1 MEVRFDSKDGAL
13 VPSPAQVVEQL
24 AAQLRSD
31 QQKWLRQLAEQP
43 TRFAALEVKVH
54 HTFQQLADQVV
65 ASLLAQATQPSPA
78 MEAAKK
84 K

>member
-1 MEVRFDSKDGAL
+1 MEVRLNSKDGAL
-13 VPSPAQVVEQL
+13 VLSPAQIVEQL

-31 QQKWLRQLAEQP
+31 QQKWLRQLAQEP
-43 TRFAALEVKVH
+43 TRFADLEVHVH

-65 ASLLAQATQPSPA
+65 ASLLAQATQQSPA
-78 MEAAKK
+78 LEAAKK